1 MFREVTLAGLAAGRL
16 LLHSIPGQ
24 REALEALWAE
34 AKREKVHAIVR
45 LTEMHETRFR
55 SPLYAAALE
64 SNTVPFTVLACEIP
78 DHGVPTEPDVFW
90 SLARNVASRLRAGEV
105 ILVHCNA
112 GIGRTGTFAA
122 AVLLAL
128 GHPVDMAI
136 RAVSGAGSS
145 PETEEQA
152 ALIRWCAS
160 ETRNDT

>member
-24 REALEALWAE
+24 REALEAIWDE
-34 AKREKVHAIVR
+34 AKREKVDAIVR
-45 LTEMHETRFR
+45 LTEMHETRSR

-78 DHGVPTEPDVFW
+78 DHGVPTEPDEFW
-90 SLARNVASRLRAGEV
+90 SLARDVASRLRGGEV

-122 AVLLAL
+122 AVVLAL
-128 GHPVDMAI
+128 GHAVDAAV

-145 PETEEQA
+145 PETEAQA

-160 ETRNDT
+160 ETRDDT